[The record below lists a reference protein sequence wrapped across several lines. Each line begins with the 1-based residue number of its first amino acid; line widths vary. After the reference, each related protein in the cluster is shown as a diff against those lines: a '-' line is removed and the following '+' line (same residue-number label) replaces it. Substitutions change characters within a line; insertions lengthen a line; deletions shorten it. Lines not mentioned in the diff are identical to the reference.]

1 MELYA
6 GSAAQT
12 NSQTEFTRQMN
23 QNTIDFNNS
32 IAEKLDEANLE
43 LDEDAQGKLQKNIL
57 SGVTSGGK
65 LVTQA
70 GAVEGLKKGA
80 TKLGITFKKP
90 PTTGFSTGDVIIG
103 EGGEERVI
111 GEGGLGES
119 VEAAAPAAEREGA
132 EVGERVIQTSATK
145 AAEKSAAK
153 LALKEGLTTVGKTA
167 IAGLGGGLDIASDI
181 NNIAQG
187 KIGWDTFGSNSASR
201 FGNIA
206 NIVGSGLEV
215 AGVLSG
221 GVTPWGLGLEEL
233 GAGISLVGSGFE
245 AAGDVA
251 ASDKEKEKTDTDI
264 QSQQRG
270 LSVAEQVS
278 QTVGRTE

>member
-1 MELYA
+1 MELYG

-12 NSQTEFTRQMN
+12 NSQTEITRQMN

-32 IAEKLDEANLE
+32 LAEKLDEANLQ

-65 LVTQA
+65 LLTQA

-80 TKLGITFKKP
+80 TKLGVTFKKP
-90 PTTGFSTGDVIIG
+90 AAGAA
-103 EGGEERVI
+103 EGA
-111 GEGGLGES
+111 EGAEGAVGES
-119 VEAAAPAAEREGA
+119 VEAAAPVAEREGA
-132 EVGERVIQTSATK
+132 AVGERVIGTSA
-145 AAEKSAAK
+145 AALAEKEAAAAATK
-153 LALKEGLTTVGKTA
+153 LAFKEGLTTVGKTA

-187 KIGWDTFGSNSASR
+187 KIGWDTFGSNTSSR

-221 GVTPWGLGLEEL
+221 GVTPWGLGLEAI

-245 AAGDVA
+245 AAGDVES
-251 ASDKEKEKTDTDI
+251 SDKEKETTDADI
-264 QSQQRG
+264 QSQRRG

>member
-1 MELYA
+1 MELYG

-12 NSQTEFTRQMN
+12 NSQTELTRQMN
-23 QNTIDFNNS
+23 QNTVDFNNS
-32 IAEKLDEANLE
+32 IAEKLDEANIQ

-57 SGVTSGGK
+57 SGVTAGGK

-70 GAVEGLKKGA
+70 GAIEGLKKGA
-80 TKLGITFKKP
+80 TKLGVKFEKP
-90 PTTGFSTGDVIIG
+90 AAGAAREAAAGDVLIG
-103 EGGEERVI
+103 ERGEQVV
-111 GEGGLGES
+111 GES
-119 VEAAAPAAEREGA
+119 VEAAAPAAAREGA
-132 EVGERVIQTSATK
+132 EVGERVIQTSATR

-221 GVTPWGLGLEEL
+221 GVTPWGLGLEAL
-233 GAGISLVGSGFE
+233 GAGVSLIGSGFE
-245 AAGDVA
+245 AAGDVE
-251 ASDKEKEKTDTDI
+251 ASDEAKEKTDTDI

-278 QTVGRTE
+278 QTVGRTQ